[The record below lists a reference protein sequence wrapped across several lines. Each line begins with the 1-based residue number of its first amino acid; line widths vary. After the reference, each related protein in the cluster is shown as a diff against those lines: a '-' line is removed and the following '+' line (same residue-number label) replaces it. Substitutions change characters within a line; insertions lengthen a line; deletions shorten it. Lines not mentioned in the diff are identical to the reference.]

1 MFGTSKV
8 VFQDKRKLKAGLS
21 CLSARPTSSK
31 MACCNC
37 EMEPNIKLGKLFG
50 IEIGVNYSW
59 FIIFFLITFSL
70 WSQYAS
76 EHPRWPATWHVTLAV
91 ATSVL
96 FFLSLL
102 LHELSHSLLALARG
116 LPVHSITLFVFG
128 GVSRIEREAMSA
140 GTEFLVGVIGP
151 VSSLIIAGLFYGL
164 ALLVPPQSPLGV
176 MASWLSWINLVLAIF
191 NLIPGYP
198 LDGGRV
204 LRSIIW
210 AVTGSVQKATQIAAR
225 AGQGF
230 AYLLIIGGI
239 IIAFAGHLLIG
250 RNDVAGGLWLAFI
263 GWFLLDAAR
272 SSEQALVFER
282 AMRGALAR
290 DVMSADVPTVP
301 ASTLLA
307 DFFDNYLMRT
317 GRRCFLV
324 TQDGR
329 LLGLITTHEIKAVPR
344 DHWPLVTVEQAMKP
358 LEAMRWVDPST
369 NLQHVLEIMERD
381 DVNQVP
387 VVSSGNLQGL
397 IRREDLL
404 RFISTRAEF
413 GY

>member
-1 MFGTSKV
+1 
-8 VFQDKRKLKAGLS
+8 
-21 CLSARPTSSK
+21 
-31 MACCNC
+31 
-37 EMEPNIKLGKLFG
+37 MESNIKLGKLFG
-50 IEIGVNYSW
+50 IEIGISYSW
-59 FIIFFLITFSL
+59 FIIFFLITSSL
-70 WSQYAS
+70 WSQFAS
-76 EHPRWPATWHVTLAV
+76 EHPGWPTPWHVALAL

-151 VSSLIIAGLFYGL
+151 VSSLIIAGFFYGL
-164 ALLVPPQSPLGV
+164 TLLVPPQSPLGV
-176 MASWLSWINLVLAIF
+176 MAAWLSWINLMLAIF

-204 LRSIIW
+204 LRAAIW
-210 AVTGSVQKATQIAAR
+210 AVTGSVQKATRIAAR
-225 AGQGF
+225 IGQGF
-230 AYLLIIGGI
+230 AYVLIVGGI
-239 IIAFAGHLLIG
+239 TIAFAGHLIIG
-250 RNDVAGGLWLAFI
+250 RNDFVGGLWLAFI

-272 SSEQALVFER
+272 SSEQAMIFER

-301 ASTLLA
+301 ANTSLA
-307 DFFDNYLMRT
+307 DFFDDYLMRT

-324 TQDGR
+324 TQNGR

-344 DHWPLVTVEQAMKP
+344 DEWPLVTVERVMKP
-358 LEAMRWVDPST
+358 LDAIRWVDPTT
-369 NLQHVLEIMERD
+369 NLQHVLEIMECD

-387 VVSSGNLQGL
+387 VVSAGNLQGL
-397 IRREDLL
+397 IRREDVL